1 MNVRIGNEA
10 VQFHFF
16 EYINRIFGIVQGCE
30 LRSEQNPL
38 LLNVGLTSISKIFK
52 ENKKYVEVTLR
63 AAVSSKAMMLSL
75 SWNPTGDAI

>member
-16 EYINRIFGIVQGCE
+16 EYINRIFGIVKGCE

-52 ENKKYVEVTLR
+52 ERR